1 MPKASPRETPPALP
15 FNIGIEA
22 LLGQLRQ
29 DSDFLRDVVDWLQAP
44 AVPPRYAP
52 FPAGLHPKLIE
63 GLQRRG
69 IDQLYTHQA
78 HAIEAALRGENVVV
92 VAGTAGGK
100 SLCFQAP
107 ILSELLN
114 NPHARALCLFPTKA
128 LSQDQL
134 SHFSSFISHLSS
146 DAAKADSA
154 MKDERSKDERSKIVN
169 SYDGDTPQAK
179 RTDIRREA
187 RVLITNAD
195 MLHIGILPHHTR
207 WASFFKNLKYVV
219 IDELHMYRGI
229 FGSHVANVIRRLKR
243 LCAFYG
249 AHPIFILASATIA
262 NPHEHAERLIE
273 APCTLIDVA
282 EDGSPK
288 GERNIIL
295 VNPPLLDAE
304 LGLRKSADFVTRD
317 IAARFIQAGAQ
328 TICFARSRQATEIL
342 LTYLRAQMGKG
353 EGGRG
358 KETLT
363 PFPLPPS
370 PSSIMGYRGGYLPE
384 ERRAIERGLREGTVR
399 GVVATNALELGIDIG
414 ELDASVMMGYP
425 GTIASFWQQAG
436 RAGRR
441 QKPSAAVMVSTA
453 NALDQYLAAHP
464 DYLFKQT
471 PEHARISP
479 DNLGVLA
486 AHVACAAFEMPFN
499 RGEMLGRAHID
510 ELLSALADE
519 GVLHM
524 SGVGG
529 LPLFAAERER
539 GMGRGE
545 GDTAPSPFPSPHSP
559 GLASRYTW
567 VGDNYPAERV
577 SLRGIGERIVIE
589 CEGQV
594 IGETER
600 ATAPMRVHVG
610 AIYLHQGETYQVVEL
625 DWANGKAKTWKVSSE
640 YYTQASSASE
650 VMVLREFRS
659 EGEGGMGNGQ
669 EESVPLPPSA
679 FPLPRLGEIEVTT
692 RVGRFRQVQ
701 FDTHRVMGWGDV
713 DLPAQHLLTV
723 GYWFS
728 IPEEIAKKL
737 DKQGIIALPNDYG
750 PGWQK
755 QRKLARERD
764 GYKCAV
770 CGRPEPPEGDGKSR
784 EHDVHHK
791 KPFRTFG
798 YRRGE
803 NENNLVANQL
813 DNLLTVCPE
822 CHVRI
827 ETAQAVN
834 TSLSSLCYLLS
845 QLAPLFVMCDPS
857 DLSAIF
863 EIDSP
868 HTRLPTITLYEMTP
882 GGTGLC
888 EELLG
893 HHDTLLHMSQQRLRE
908 CPCERGCPACIGPTD
923 ESLPRNVKQDTL
935 KLVNELLK
943 LGS

>member
-1 MPKASPRETPPALP
+1 MSDPAPNNVPNHTPIGLPALLD
-15 FNIGIEA
+15 E
-22 LLGQLRQ
+22 LR
-29 DSDFLRDVVDWLQAP
+29 DDPAFLRDVVDWLRAP
-44 AVPPRYAP
+44 AVAARYAA
-52 FPAGLHPKLIE
+52 FPNELHPKLIE
-63 GLQRRG
+63 ALQGRG
-69 IDQLYTHQA
+69 IEQLYTHQA
-78 HAIEAALRGENVVV
+78 HAIEAALHGENVVV

-107 ILSELLN
+107 ILNDLLN
-114 NPHARALCLFPTKA
+114 NPSARALCLFPTKA

-134 SHFSSFISHLSS
+134 SHFRSTADELGLGHGPSALIS
-146 DAAKADSA
+146 A
-154 MKDERSKDERSKIVN
+154 
-169 SYDGDTPQAK
+169 YDGDTPQAK
-179 RTDIRREA
+179 RAEIRRET
-187 RVLITNAD
+187 RVLISNAD

-207 WASFFKNLKYVV
+207 WAAFFKNLRYVV
-219 IDELHMYRGI
+219 IDELHTYRGI

-249 AHPIFILASATIA
+249 ARPTFILASATIA
-262 NPHEHAERLIE
+262 NPREHAERLIE
-273 APCTLIDVA
+273 APCTLVDVS

-288 GERNIIL
+288 GERNILL
-295 VNPPLLDAE
+295 VNPPMLDAE
-304 LGLRKSADFVTRD
+304 LGLRKSADFVARD
-317 IAARFIQAGAQ
+317 IAARFIDAGAQ

-342 LTYLRAQMGKG
+342 LTYLKERRRDGRR
-353 EGGRG
+353 GGADAATEDGLR
-358 KETLT
+358 K
-363 PFPLPPS
+363 S
-370 PSSIMGYRGGYLPE
+370 PVSRLSSAVSAPIMGYRGGYLPE
-384 ERRAIERGLREGTVR
+384 ERRTIEKGLREGTVR

-414 ELDASVMMGYP
+414 ELDACVMMGYP

-441 QKPSAAVMVSTA
+441 QKPSAAVMVNTA
-453 NALDQYLAAHP
+453 NALDQYLATHP

-471 PEHARISP
+471 PEHARIAP

-510 ELLSALADE
+510 DLLDALVEE
-519 GVLHM
+519 GVVHS

-529 LPLFAAERER
+529 LPLFAETEDGAAQTPRRGTGAE
-539 GMGRGE
+539 
-545 GDTAPSPFPSPHSP
+545 PSPVHRPPSIS
-559 GLASRYTW
+559 SRYTW
-567 VGDNYPAERV
+567 VGDNYPAERI
-577 SLRGIGERIVIE
+577 SLRGIGERITIE

-600 ATAPMRVHVG
+600 ATAPMRVHIG
-610 AIYLHQGETYQVVEL
+610 AIYLHQGQTYQIVEL
-625 DWANGKAKTWKVSSE
+625 DWQNGKAHAWKIESE

-650 VMVLREFRS
+650 VMVLREFA
-659 EGEGGMGNGQ
+659 GDDGGRRGTDAVV
-669 EESVPLPPSA
+669 SDA
-679 FPLPRLGEIEVTT
+679 APRLGEIEVTT

-701 FDTHRVMGWGDV
+701 FDTHRVIGWGDI

-723 GYWFS
+723 GYWFT

-750 PGWQK
+750 PNWQK
-755 QRKLARERD
+755 QRKLARTRD
-764 GYKCAV
+764 EFKCTV
-770 CGRPEPPEGDGKSR
+770 CGKPEASER
-784 EHDVHHK
+784 EHHVHHK

-798 YRRGE
+798 YVRGE
-803 NENNLVANQL
+803 NENYLQANRL
-813 DNLLTVCPE
+813 DNLMTVCPE
-822 CHVRI
+822 CHARI

-888 EELLG
+888 EELLS
-893 HHDTLLHMSQQRLRE
+893 HHDTLLNMAQQRLRE
-908 CPCERGCPACIGPTD
+908 CPCERGCPACIGPID
-923 ESLPRNVKQDTL
+923 ESQPRNVKQDTL
-935 KLVNELLK
+935 KLVNELLR
-943 LGS
+943 LS

>member
-1 MPKASPRETPPALP
+1 
-15 FNIGIEA
+15 
-22 LLGQLRQ
+22 
-29 DSDFLRDVVDWLQAP
+29 
-44 AVPPRYAP
+44 
-52 FPAGLHPKLIE
+52 
-63 GLQRRG
+63 
-69 IDQLYTHQA
+69 
-78 HAIEAALRGENVVV
+78 
-92 VAGTAGGK
+92 
-100 SLCFQAP
+100 
-107 ILSELLN
+107 
-114 NPHARALCLFPTKA
+114 
-128 LSQDQL
+128 
-134 SHFSSFISHLSS
+134 
-146 DAAKADSA
+146 
-154 MKDERSKDERSKIVN
+154 
-169 SYDGDTPQAK
+169 
-179 RTDIRREA
+179 
-187 RVLITNAD
+187 
-195 MLHIGILPHHTR
+195 
-207 WASFFKNLKYVV
+207 
-219 IDELHMYRGI
+219 
-229 FGSHVANVIRRLKR
+229 
-243 LCAFYG
+243 
-249 AHPIFILASATIA
+249 
-262 NPHEHAERLIE
+262 
-273 APCTLIDVA
+273 
-282 EDGSPK
+282 
-288 GERNIIL
+288 
-295 VNPPLLDAE
+295 
-304 LGLRKSADFVTRD
+304 
-317 IAARFIQAGAQ
+317 
-328 TICFARSRQATEIL
+328 
-342 LTYLRAQMGKG
+342 
-353 EGGRG
+353 
-358 KETLT
+358 
-363 PFPLPPS
+363 
-370 PSSIMGYRGGYLPE
+370 MGYRGGYLPE
-384 ERRAIERGLREGTVR
+384 ERRAIEKGLREGTVR

-441 QKPSAAVMVSTA
+441 QKPSAAIMVNTA

-471 PEHARISP
+471 PEHARIAP

-519 GVLHM
+519 GVLHV
-524 SGVGG
+524 SGGVD
-529 LPLFAAERER
+529 LPLFRQGGDRER
-539 GMGRGE
+539 LEDRDESSIINRQSSM
-545 GDTAPSPFPSPHSP
+545 
-559 GLASRYTW
+559 RYTW

-577 SLRGIGERIVIE
+577 SLRGIGDRIVIE

-650 VMVLREFRS
+650 VMVLREFNA
-659 EGEGGMGNGQ
+659 EGEEDDG
-669 EESVPLPPSA
+669 EESSAVRRPASVVSPP
-679 FPLPRLGEIEVTT
+679 PRLGEIEVTT

-701 FDTHRVMGWGDV
+701 FDTHRVIGWGDV

-723 GYWFS
+723 GYWFT
-728 IPEEIAKKL
+728 IPEEVAKKL
-737 DKQGIIALPNDYG
+737 DKQGIIALANDYG

-770 CGRPEPPEGDGKSR
+770 CGRPEPPERDGKSR

-791 KPFRTFG
+791 KPFRTFA
-798 YRRGE
+798 YVRGE
-803 NENNLVANQL
+803 NENNIAANQL

-822 CHVRI
+822 CHARI

-857 DLSAIF
+857 DLNAIF

-893 HHDTLLHMSQQRLRE
+893 HHDILLHMAQQRLNE
-908 CPCERGCPACIGPTD
+908 CPCERGCPACIGPID
-923 ESLPRNVKQDTL
+923 ESQPRNVKQDTL

-943 LGS
+943 LDS